1 MKKNR
6 LLKGLNI
13 FFTGLGLLVTALIVL
28 VLLTNYRAAST
39 FAYVVTLVETQSLF
53 DLNSTQFISGASSG
67 IVDALKDP
75 YSKYLDPTTWNELK
89 ERIEAKFGG
98 IGVYV
103 LQDASNRLKI
113 VAPMEGTP
121 AYKVGV
127 KNGDII
133 VKINGESTANMTQDA
148 AVQMMRGDPGTQLNL
163 VVYRDSDKQEHEF
176 NIIREIINIPSV
188 QSETV
193 KDHPNIGYVRLNQ
206 FTSQSYTEM
215 IGNLTTLINEKK
227 VKGLIL
233 DLRNN
238 GGGEFESS
246 INIASIFLSGKD
258 VVSSVD
264 AKGNKEVRQALPGN
278 TVTMPLVVLV
288 NGDSASAAEI
298 LAGALQDN
306 KRAVLVGEKTYG
318 KGLVQTVFPL
328 PDGGALKLT
337 TQKYFTPQGN
347 DINKIGIVPDFK
359 VSNDPNSDKDK
370 QLEQAVSVMAEE
382 LARAS

>member
-1 MKKNR
+1 MF
-6 LLKGLNI
+6 KGLNI
-13 FFTGLGLLVTALIVL
+13 FFTGLGLLVTALIVF
-28 VLLTNYRAAST
+28 VLLTNYKAVST
-39 FAYVVTLVETQSLF
+39 FAYIVTLVETQSLF
-53 DLNSTQFISGASSG
+53 DLNSTQFISGAGSG
-67 IVDALKDP
+67 VVDALKDP

-103 LQDASNRLKI
+103 VQDSSNRLKI

-121 AYKVGV
+121 AYKAGV

-133 VKINGESTANMTQDA
+133 VKINGESTANMLQDK

-193 KDHPNIGYVRLNQ
+193 KEHPNIGYVRLNG

-215 IGNLTTLINEKK
+215 LNNLTTLINEKK

-246 INIASIFLSGKD
+246 VNIASIFLSGKE

-264 AKGNKEVRQALPGN
+264 ADGNKEVRQALPGN
-278 TVTMPLVVLV
+278 TVTLPLVVLV

-347 DINKIGIVPDFK
+347 DINKIGIIPDFK
-359 VSNDPNSDKDK
+359 VSNDPNSEKDK
-370 QLEQAVSVMAEE
+370 QLEQAVSIMAEE

>member
-1 MKKNR
+1 LRKNR

-13 FFTGLGLLVTALIVL
+13 FFTGLGLLVAALIVF
-28 VLLTNYRAAST
+28 VLLTNFKAVST
-39 FAYVVTLVETQSLF
+39 FAYVVTLVKTQSLF
-53 DLNSTQFISGASSG
+53 ELNGTQIISGAGSG
-67 IVDALKDP
+67 IVDALQDP
-75 YSKYLDPTTWNELK
+75 YSTYLDAATWNDLK

-103 LQDASNRLKI
+103 LQDSANRLKI

-121 AYKVGV
+121 AYKEGV
-127 KNGDII
+127 KNGDLII
-133 VKINGESTANMTQDA
+133 KINGESTANMTQDT
-148 AVQMMRGDPGTQLNL
+148 AVHMMRGDPGTQLNL
-163 VVYRDSDKQEHEF
+163 VVYRDSDKKEHEF
-176 NIIREIINIPSV
+176 NIVREIINIPSV
-188 QSETV
+188 QSETI
-193 KDHPNIGYVRLNQ
+193 KDHPDIGYVRLNQ
-206 FTSQSYTEM
+206 FTAQSYTEM
-215 IGNLTTLINEKK
+215 LNNLTTLLDEKK

-233 DLRNN
+233 DIRNN
-238 GGGEFESS
+238 GGGEFEASV
-246 INIASIFLSGKD
+246 NIASIFLSGKE

-264 AKGNKEVRQALPGN
+264 ADGNKEVRSSLPGN
-278 TVTMPLVVLV
+278 TVTLPLVVLV

-347 DINKIGIVPDFK
+347 DINKIGIIPDFK
-359 VSNDPNSDKDK
+359 VSNDPDSEKDK